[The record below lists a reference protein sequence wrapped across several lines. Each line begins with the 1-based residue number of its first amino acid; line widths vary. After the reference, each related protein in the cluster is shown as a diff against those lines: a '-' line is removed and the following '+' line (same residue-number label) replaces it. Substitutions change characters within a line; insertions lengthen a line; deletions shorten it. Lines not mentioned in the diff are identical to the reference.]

1 MNMSAISFL
10 WLVLSETRRKIR
22 GSITSYFWF
31 IILVLIST
39 YSLFFEKYVDMSIDR
54 SLMTL
59 RTVNNPMADLLS
71 FVTSFAINS
80 ASDVLSGK
88 VPALVFPVSVGI
100 IFFILFP
107 MLLGLTMMSHFII
120 NKASTSIVGDDEKK
134 TLFILAISPLKRS
147 SIYIGKFVG
156 IFLLAL
162 PMILFLYIITQWV
175 FSSLFSAA
183 PDLSALVL
191 ETSLLITFLFIS
203 FGMLISV
210 LNKNEKTASWLGTKL
225 VAFTA
230 LLTTLWI
237 LIPFIEF
244 LLNLTNNN
252 SEFLLLLEKITWLSP
267 FTLGLMYVY
276 VPSVNVGNFSLL
288 IVTSV
293 IFLFVGMVAFI
304 RKDIEI

>member
-1 MNMSAISFL
+1 MSAISFL
-10 WLVLSETRRKIR
+10 WLVLSETRRNIK

-88 VPALVFPVSVGI
+88 VPAMVFPVSVGI

-147 SIYIGKFVG
+147 SIYIGKFIG

-162 PMILFLYIITQWV
+162 PMILFLYIISQWV

-203 FGMLISV
+203 FGMLVSV
-210 LNKNEKTASWLGTKL
+210 LNKNEKTASWLGTKI

-237 LIPFIEF
+237 LIPFFEF

-276 VPSVNVGNFSLL
+276 DPSVNEGVFSLL
-288 IVTSV
+288 IVASV
-293 IFLFVGMVAFI
+293 IFFSIGMVAFI

>member
-10 WLVLSETRRKIR
+10 SLVLGETRRMIK

-31 IILVLIST
+31 IILVSIST
-39 YSLFFEKYVDMSIDR
+39 YSLFFEKYVNMSIDH

-59 RTVNNPMADLLS
+59 KTINNPMADLLS

-80 ASDVLSGK
+80 APDILSGK
-88 VPALVFPVSVGI
+88 APALIFPISVGV

-107 MLLGLTMMSHFII
+107 MLLGLTMTSRFII
-120 NKASTSIVGDDEKK
+120 NRSSISIGGENEKK
-134 TLFILAISPLKRS
+134 TLFILALSPLKRS
-147 SIYIGKFVG
+147 SIYIGKFIG

-162 PMILFLYIITQWV
+162 PMILFLYIITHWV

-183 PDLSALVL
+183 PDLSVLVL
-191 ETSLLITFLFIS
+191 ETSVLITFLFIS

-210 LNKNEKTASWLGTKL
+210 LNKNEKTALWLGTKT
-225 VAFTA
+225 VAFAA
-230 LLTTLWI
+230 LLTTFWL

-244 LLNLTNNN
+244 LLNFINYN
-252 SEFLLLLEKITWLSP
+252 SGDILLLEKIDWLSP

-276 VPSVNVGNFSLL
+276 VPSENAGNFSLL
-288 IVTSV
+288 IVASM
-293 IFLFVGMVAFI
+293 IFFFAGMIAFI
-304 RKDIEI
+304 RKDIEL

>member
-1 MNMSAISFL
+1 MNMSATSFL
-10 WLVLSETRRKIR
+10 SLVLGETRRMIK

-31 IILVLIST
+31 IILVSIST
-39 YSLFFEKYVDMSIDR
+39 YSLFFEKYVDMSIDH

-59 RTVNNPMADLLS
+59 KTTNNPMADVLS

-80 ASDVLSGK
+80 AQDILSGK
-88 VPALVFPVSVGI
+88 APALVFPVSVGV

-107 MLLGLTMMSHFII
+107 MLLALTMMSHFII
-120 NKASTSIVGDDEKK
+120 NRSSTSIAGENEKK

-147 SIYIGKFVG
+147 SIYIGKFIG

-183 PDLSALVL
+183 PDLSVLVL
-191 ETSLLITFLFIS
+191 ETSVLITFLFIS

-210 LNKNEKTASWLGTKL
+210 LNKNEKTASWLGTKT
-225 VAFTA
+225 VGFTA
-230 LLTTLWI
+230 LLTTFWI

-252 SEFLLLLEKITWLSP
+252 SGVILLLEKINWLSP

-276 VPSVNVGNFSLL
+276 VPSVNAGNFSLL
-288 IVTSV
+288 IVASV
-293 IFLFVGMVAFI
+293 IFFFAGMVAFI

>member
-10 WLVLSETRRKIR
+10 WLVLSETRRNIK

-59 RTVNNPMADLLS
+59 KTVNNPMADILS

-88 VPALVFPVSVGI
+88 VPAMVFPVSVGI

-147 SIYIGKFVG
+147 SIYIGKFIG

-162 PMILFLYIITQWV
+162 PMILFLYIISQWV

>member
-1 MNMSAISFL
+1 MSAVSFL
-10 WLVLSETRRKIR
+10 SIVHSETRRKIKD
-22 GSITSYFWF
+22 SITSYFWF
-31 IILVLIST
+31 ILLVLIST

-59 RTVNNPMADLLS
+59 RTVNNPMADILS

-88 VPALVFPVSVGI
+88 IPSLVFPVSVGI

-120 NKASTSIVGDDEKK
+120 NKASKSIVGDEEKK

-147 SIYIGKFVG
+147 SIYIGKFIG

-162 PMILFLYIITQWV
+162 PMILFLYIISQWV
-175 FSSLFSAA
+175 FSSLFSSA

-203 FGMLISV
+203 FGMFISV
-210 LNKNEKTASWLGTKL
+210 LNKNEKTASWLGTKT

-237 LIPFIEF
+237 LIPFFES

-252 SEFLLLLEKITWLSP
+252 SEFLLLIEKITWLSP

-276 VPSVNVGNFSLL
+276 IPSVNAGNFSLM
-288 IVTSV
+288 IVASV